1 MESFPITVCGQR
13 NLLYSGF
20 LWIAAATI
28 SCRLLEGLVLQGFLH
43 PPSPAAEVGD
53 LENLRKLE
61 IAVAGCGG
69 YGGRR
74 GWRHSNDRPSR
85 GLLLLLLLVLVL
97 LLVVTQGGRCVADT
111 VPVRRQPGRVGI
123 DQISP
128 SMM

>member
-61 IAVAGCGG
+61 IFQNLFTPGKLF
-69 YGGRR
+69 
-74 GWRHSNDRPSR
+74 P
-85 GLLLLLLLVLVL
+85 L
-97 LLVVTQGGRCVADT
+97 
-111 VPVRRQPGRVGI
+111 RQARW
-123 DQISP
+123 
-128 SMM
+128 MEYLEL

>member
-53 LENLRKLE
+53 MENLRKLE
-61 IAVAGCGG
+61 IFQNLFTPGKTFPAASSQMDGISRIVTKRQFFAKQIVKERQICDK
-69 YGGRR
+69 
-74 GWRHSNDRPSR
+74 HSTNSR
-85 GLLLLLLLVLVL
+85 MEVGLEVLKHTLV
-97 LLVVTQGGRCVADT
+97 
-111 VPVRRQPGRVGI
+111 
-123 DQISP
+123 
-128 SMM
+128 